1 MRSAFRPQAP
11 RYPEDWTDFPA
22 GELIKQAITQVC
34 DDYTQRIFGYHFVK
48 LGSLS
53 AQIPLE
59 QSPIRN
65 IISQVP
71 ISSVHWDKAETH
83 NDEIASSAEQ
93 GERTQHSDSDKPVSA
108 KSGASNVASP
118 RVVGQSHRLPFSENS
133 IDGFLLANELD
144 FAQDPHEILREVDRV
159 ITQSGYVIISGFN
172 PLSLAGIAKFLP
184 VKRDNKLHDARF
196 FTSYRIKD
204 WLQLLGFEI
213 VEQRQIM
220 FSTLFFQPRWEYS
233 KNIQHYLSTY
243 FPWCSAMYVILAR
256 KRVIPMTA
264 IRPKLQLKRQFSPV
278 GAASARTSSYNKAKS
293 WDTHSFRLSRNLSW
307 NLDTHHYYYFWPTK
321 KAALRLSTRLSNFI
335 AVSLPKA
342 ATPYYLTRI
351 PGNAPSCGSKI

>member
-1 MRSAFRPQAP
+1 MRSAFRSQAP

-22 GELIKQAITQVC
+22 GEQIKQAIAQVC

-53 AQIPLE
+53 AQIPLK

-71 ISSVHWDKAETH
+71 FSAMRVSSDNLRDSASSNAEGIEDAKHQHGKLSDATLSDSHTSTLSDSHTFSGKDSSV
-83 NDEIASSAEQ
+83 
-93 GERTQHSDSDKPVSA
+93 
-108 KSGASNVASP
+108 SP
-118 RVVGQSHRLPFSENS
+118 KIVGQSHQLPFSENS

-159 ITQSGYVIISGFN
+159 ITQSGYVIVSGFN
-172 PLSLAGIAKFLP
+172 PLSLAGIAKYLP

-220 FSTLFFQPRWEYS
+220 FSTLFFEQRWGYA
-233 KNIQHYLSTY
+233 KNIQQYLSTY
-243 FPWCSAMYVILAR
+243 FPWCSAVYVILAR
-256 KRVIPMTA
+256 KRVMPMTA

-293 WDTHSFRLSRNLSW
+293 
-307 NLDTHHYYYFWPTK
+307 
-321 KAALRLSTRLSNFI
+321 
-335 AVSLPKA
+335 
-342 ATPYYLTRI
+342 
-351 PGNAPSCGSKI
+351 